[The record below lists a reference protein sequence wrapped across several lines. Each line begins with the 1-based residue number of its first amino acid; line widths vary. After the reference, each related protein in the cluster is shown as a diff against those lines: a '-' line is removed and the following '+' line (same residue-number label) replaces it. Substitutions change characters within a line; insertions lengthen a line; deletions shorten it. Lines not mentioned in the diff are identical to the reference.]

1 MQGRYRSP
9 VGSTK
14 KEKKMEGVMSML
26 QSLPWWD
33 TFTTVVV
40 IASGITAT
48 LQDRYAEK
56 IPIIGK
62 IWPIMNWL
70 SLNVGHNENNRDGVI
85 PKG

>member
-1 MQGRYRSP
+1 MDLM
-9 VGSTK
+9 VT
-14 KEKKMEGVMSML
+14 L
-26 QSLPWWD
+26 QDMPWWS

-48 LQDRYAEK
+48 LKDRYAEN

-70 SLNVGHNENNRDGVI
+70 SLNVGHNENNPEGMI
-85 PKG
+85 KK